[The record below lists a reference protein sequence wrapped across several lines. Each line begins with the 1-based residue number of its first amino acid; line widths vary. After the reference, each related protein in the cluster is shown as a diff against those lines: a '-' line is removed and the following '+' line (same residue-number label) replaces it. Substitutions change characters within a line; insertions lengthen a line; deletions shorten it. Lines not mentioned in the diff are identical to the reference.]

1 MSFQRSKGNL
11 GLSPGARLALLVA
24 AGVFGCGGETPDPFA
39 QDLGGNVF
47 IEVIPKRAAAI
58 SSTPSGIDCDSAWAR
73 LGNGASDPADRSGCR
88 FGFFDGQ
95 QVRLDAAVRANYE
108 IVGWE
113 WSNVAQF
120 TQSAPGGYTSICASG
135 PACTL
140 PALVET
146 GRDYF
151 VRLTLQPEPP
161 PFVPGQNQLIDPGFE
176 LQAYRTGV
184 SPVIPSG
191 TGYWQGDLAT
201 IVTGAENG
209 ISPESGA
216 KMLRCDASGPFGGGA
231 GFVGCEVY
239 QILDVS
245 QFASLIDQDSVTLEA
260 TVRVNRVAGDSED
273 RQGAGG
279 IAAPERRAREVDER
293 LTPGG
298 AQAQPLGRG
307 CGTAPEQLGLPSRA
321 AAPAH
326 FGQPVGRLD
335 GDLVVGGGV
344 RGDGALEVVG
354 CLRAE
359 RGGTDHPR
367 REHRKAPRPWP
378 VRRLAGG
385 RPRRIPLAARDGQLG
400 CAQPHPDAV
409 GLDGKQCQEEEQ

>member
-1 MSFQRSKGNL
+1 
-11 GLSPGARLALLVA
+11 LLVA
-24 AGVFGCGGETPDPFA
+24 AGVLGCGGETPDPFA

-73 LGNGASDPADRSGCR
+73 LGNGTSDPADRSGCR

-113 WSNVAQF
+113 WSNVAQLI
-120 TQSAPGGYTSICASG
+120 QSAPGGYTSICAGG
-135 PACTL
+135 PTCTL

-161 PFVPGQNQLIDPGFE
+161 PFAPGQNQLIDPGFE

-231 GFVGCEVY
+231 GFIGCEVY

-245 QFASLIDQDSVTLEA
+245 QFASLIDQDSVTFEA
-260 TVRVNRVAGDSED
+260 AVRVNRVAGDSETD
-273 RQGAGG
+273 RRFSLGAYALQGPPTTAPTGLASALASWTENLVSDDIPATWELIETGARALPPGTRSIVFRLFATEDVFDDPGAGEFDG
-279 IAAPERRAREVDER
+279 HYFDTVSLVLSKRAM
-293 LTPGG
+293 P
-298 AQAQPLGRG
+298 
-307 CGTAPEQLGLPSRA
+307 
-321 AAPAH
+321 
-326 FGQPVGRLD
+326 
-335 GDLVVGGGV
+335 
-344 RGDGALEVVG
+344 
-354 CLRAE
+354 
-359 RGGTDHPR
+359 
-367 REHRKAPRPWP
+367 
-378 VRRLAGG
+378 
-385 RPRRIPLAARDGQLG
+385 
-400 CAQPHPDAV
+400 
-409 GLDGKQCQEEEQ
+409 